1 MRKFMFL
8 LLVMTGS
15 LQLSAQ
21 VVTTK
26 DASKKAIKELE
37 RGITFAMGQQF
48 DDALAAFEKA
58 IDAEPGFISAWI
70 FAGDVCMETKQYEKA
85 RSFFAGAI
93 DLQDDYDVS
102 VYKKIAQCEQYLME
116 YDAAIEHINLFLEH
130 PAIVGETRRKALLL
144 LESLEFA
151 ADAVNHPL
159 DFRPENMG
167 PAINSRFDEYFPSL
181 SADQSILVYTRNVV
195 DTTTTNTGTVILKG
209 NEDFYISESVDTYWG
224 PGYNIGSPV
233 NTSLNEGAQN
243 ISADGRWL
251 FYTLCNGPN
260 GYGSCDIYYAYQFE
274 GTWSYP
280 ENCGKRINSAKWD
293 SQPSISAD
301 GNELYFVSNRP
312 GGQGGSDIWMSRM
325 GEDGYW
331 QAAVNLGPGINTPE
345 EENSP
350 FIHPDGNTLYFASNG
365 RPGMGGT
372 DLFYARRNADL
383 GWESP
388 VNLGYPLN
396 TGGNE
401 ATLHVSADG
410 QQAYYSS
417 DREDSFGGLD
427 IYSFPLPDQLRPQ
440 PVTYVKAT
448 VLNGITRQPLEAD
461 IQLFN
466 LAAEELIVKSKSD
479 PNTGQFL
486 VILPSGQDFGLYVNK
501 EGYLFNSQN
510 FSLAEGIPDAPYLL
524 TVLLQPVSVGEII
537 TLRNVFF
544 ESASS
549 DILAESAVELNKLY
563 ELLLNNP
570 SMKVAVKGHTDA
582 VGSETDNQTLSEN
595 RAQAVV
601 AYLEEKGINPARM
614 TAIGYGES
622 APIAENDTDEGRA
635 LNRRTEIEIIS
646 L

>member
-1 MRKFMFL
+1 MRKYLLL
-8 LLVMTGS
+8 LLVLLTQ

-21 VVTTK
+21 VVTAK
-26 DASKKAIKELE
+26 DASKKAVKELE
-37 RGITFAMGQQF
+37 RGISFAMGQQF
-48 DDALAAFEKA
+48 DAALAAFEKS
-58 IDAEPGFISAWI
+58 IEAEPGFINAWI

-85 RSFFAGAI
+85 RDFYLGAI
-93 DLQDDYDVS
+93 ELQDDYDVS

-116 YDAAIEHINLFLEH
+116 YTAAIEHIQLFLDH

-151 ADAVNHPL
+151 ADAVTHPV

-167 PAINSRFDEYFPSL
+167 PAINSRYDEYFPSL
-181 SADQSILVYTRNVV
+181 SADQSLLVYTRNVV
-195 DTTTTNTGTVILKG
+195 DTATTQAGTVILKG
-209 NEDFYISESVDTYWG
+209 NEDFFISESIDNMWS

-251 FYTLCNGPN
+251 FYTLCNGHN
-260 GYGSCDIYYAYQFE
+260 GYGSCDIYYAYQYE

-280 ENCGKRINSAKWD
+280 ENCGKRINSANWD

-312 GGQGGSDIWMSRM
+312 GGQGGSDIWMSTM

-331 QAAVNLGPGINTPE
+331 LPAVNLGPGINTPE

-365 RPGMGGT
+365 RSGMGGT
-372 DLFYARRNADL
+372 DLFYARRNPDL
-383 GWESP
+383 SWQTPENMGF
-388 VNLGYPLN
+388 PLN

-410 QQAYYSS
+410 LQAFYSS
-417 DREDSFGGLD
+417 DREDSYGGLD
-427 IYSFPLPDQLRPQ
+427 IYSFPLPDMLRPQ

-448 VLNGITRQPLEAD
+448 VLDAISRKPLEAN
-461 IQLFN
+461 IQLFD
-466 LAAEELIVKSKSD
+466 LSTEELIVKSSSDVKS
-479 PNTGQFL
+479 GQFL
-486 VILPSGQDFGLYVNK
+486 VILPSGKDFGLYVNK

-510 FSLAEGIPDAPYLL
+510 FSLAEGIPEEPFAL

-537 TLRNVFF
+537 TLRNIFF

-549 DILAESAVELNKLY
+549 EILPESAVELNKLY
-563 ELLLNNP
+563 ELLHNNP

-582 VGSETDNQTLSEN
+582 IGTETDNQRLSEN
-595 RAQAVV
+595 RATAVV
-601 AYLEEKGINPARM
+601 AYLSDRGITTDRM
-614 TAIGYGES
+614 TAVGLGES
-622 APIAENDTDEGRA
+622 APVAENDTDAGRA